1 MTDEDSR
8 DDLIIRIAGEG
19 GEGIISAGDFITQ
32 ACARAG
38 LEVYTFKTFPAEVKG
53 GYAMYQTRT
62 SSRPIYNHG
71 DTFNVLCALNGE
83 AYTMNRAALRP
94 GTAFVYDSHG
104 DFEPEIPGD
113 VHAYAIPMTQAAKE
127 LGTPKAKNMVALGA
141 LSQLFDIPA
150 DSLREVL
157 WKR

>member
-1 MTDEDSR
+1 MTEEDSR

-94 GTAFVYDSHG
+94 GTAFVFDSHG
-104 DFEPEIPGD
+104 DFEPEILTG
-113 VHAYAIPMTQAAKE
+113 
-127 LGTPKAKNMVALGA
+127 
-141 LSQLFDIPA
+141 
-150 DSLREVL
+150 
-157 WKR
+157 

>member
-62 SSRPIYNHG
+62 SSRPIYNQG

-94 GTAFVYDSHG
+94 AQPFQRDHRQRKPDHRQDRPDSQ
-104 DFEPEIPGD
+104 PGQQRRGLL
-113 VHAYAIPMTQAAKE
+113 VHQPF
-127 LGTPKAKNMVALGA
+127 P
-141 LSQLFDIPA
+141 S
-150 DSLREVL
+150 R
-157 WKR
+157 